1 MGSSRGSTEVGAEE
15 SGVKPASFWFQRL
28 PGATAPPHP
37 PTPTT
42 PSQPGSLLP
51 ALLLLPGVAAGR
63 PVPSLLGPQAAPPHP
78 RPLPLPLPSPAL
90 LPRSFAAPRP

>member
-15 SGVKPASFWFQRL
+15 SGMEPASFLVQGL
-28 PGATAPPHP
+28 PGATAPPP
-37 PTPTT
+37 STPTT

-90 LPRSFAAPRP
+90 LPRSFAVPRP